1 MRSDGH
7 HIKYNRIKCTD
18 FVMRAKTETL
28 ELIAFDGFDVYD
40 ASGNIVLDENV
51 RTNVFLAHQAKQI
64 RKLMDAGYSPT
75 LIMERYLEGVTAT
88 DSRCK
93 SPDGNFDLDYFD
105 KSRKMIFALIQIAGK
120 LPRDAKE
127 EAAS

>member
-1 MRSDGH
+1 
-7 HIKYNRIKCTD
+7 
-18 FVMRAKTETL
+18 MRAKTETL